1 MSSTVRKF
9 IHHSV
14 ASDLSV
20 GLTSAYVAGSQRA
33 EVDLWSDSPGQQSYS
48 AAHGRLSALYIQ
60 VSTIAAGASSIT
72 CRITRDAAGDQILVG
87 DTTATISTG
96 ITTAT
101 AGAVTIRMNIDYKH
115 TANDLWVHMRT
126 NAGTCT
132 VTRVELFW
140 EE

>member
-20 GLTSAYVAGSQRA
+20 GLTSSYVAGSQRA

-60 VSTIAAGASSIT
+60 VSTIAGASAIT

>member
-20 GLTSAYVAGSQRA
+20 GLTSSYVAGAQRA
-33 EVDLWSDSPGQQSYS
+33 EVDLWSDSPGTLSR
-48 AAHGRLSALYIQ
+48 AHARLSALYIQ

-101 AGAVTIRMNIDYKH
+101 AGAITIRMNIDYKH

>member
-9 IHHSV
+9 IHNSAQTGLSV
-14 ASDLSV
+14 A
-20 GLTSAYVAGSQRA
+20 LTSAYVAGAQRQQLQ
-33 EVDLWSDSPGQQSYS
+33 LWSDSPGQQAYSS
-48 AAHGRLSALYIQ
+48 AAARLSALFIQ

-72 CRITRDAAGDQILVG
+72 CRITRDAAGDQTIVG
-87 DTTATISTG
+87 DTTATISPG

-101 AGAVTIRMNIDYKH
+101 AGAITIRMNIDYKY
-115 TANDLWVHMRT
+115 TSNNLWVHMKT

-132 VTRVELFW
+132 VTSVELFW